1 MPSCVTDL
9 SPEQHPI
16 LLAFGVVFGLGVVA
30 AYWPVFVT
38 ADASAR
44 TPRSPPG
51 DNWRGTFGQYQPG
64 GGGATSSP
72 GNAATSPG
80 SVFNEPG
87 TNSLN
92 GGKGNQAY
100 NTNAR
105 TGPGGIAHNGT
116 GQPEHLRN
124 MTSACGKVT
133 ANGAGTPMQEP
144 PTPPNVLPTDIT
156 NNARDT
162 RAISHTGKGA
172 NK

>member
-1 MPSCVTDL
+1 MRYKLFCTSCMVAVAVMGAAPAYADTD
-9 SPEQHPI
+9 H
-16 LLAFGVVFGLGVVA
+16 GVEC
-30 AYWPVFVT
+30 
-38 ADASAR
+38 
-44 TPRSPPG
+44 
-51 DNWRGTFGQYQPG
+51 G

-116 GQPEHLRN
+116 GQPGAPAQYDV
-124 MTSACGKVT
+124 ACGKVT